1 MKNIR
6 LYLVEILLFIF
17 VIVFNIFYKNIYVL
31 NGLIIAISIFCYIF
45 FGYKKDNSYIRNSVI
60 RIVIACLLSFL
71 VISYSAGLFL
81 GFNKSVATF
90 SANYIT
96 RIVLFNFVVIVSE
109 EIIRYIIIN
118 KSINSKLP
126 MILFTIIMCVLNII
140 TEINGNILSDRELIF
155 VFISVTVLPVISR
168 EILCSYL
175 TYSIGPIPSIV
186 FKSII
191 VLYELVFPIIPSL
204 GNYLYSVFNI
214 FLPYFIY
221 YFSSKTIAYAEKSK
235 KYSRKVSNRV
245 VYIPI
250 LVVLIVIIILVSGV
264 LRYKMI
270 AIGSNSMHPV
280 YDRGDAIIYEKIKNV
295 NNLKIGEVIA
305 FRKGDIVITHRISN
319 ITNRNGVISFKT
331 KGDNNNSEDYFEV
344 PSSDVLGL
352 VEYRIQYIGY
362 PTLWINEYFRGGE
375 IDYEQ

>member
-1 MKNIR
+1 M
-6 LYLVEILLFIF
+6 EILLFIF
-17 VIVFNIFYKNIYVL
+17 VIVFNIFYKNIYIL
-31 NGLIIAISIFCYIF
+31 NSLIIAIAIFCYIF
-45 FGYKKDNSYIRNSVI
+45 FGYRKDNSYIRNSVI
-60 RIVIACLLSFL
+60 RIVIACLLSFF
-71 VISYSAGLFL
+71 VISYLSGFFL

-90 SANYIT
+90 SSNYIT

-140 TEINGNILSDRELIF
+140 TEINGIILSDRELIF

-175 TYSIGPIPSIV
+175 TYNVGSMPSII
-186 FKSII
+186 FKSVI
-191 VLYELVFPIIPSL
+191 VLYEFVFPIIPSL
-204 GNYLYSVFNI
+204 GNYLYSVLNI

-235 KYSRKVSNRV
+235 RYSVRVSNRI

-250 LVVLIVIIILVSGV
+250 LVALIIIIILVSGI
-264 LRYKMI
+264 LKYKMI

-280 YDRGDAIIYEKIKNV
+280 YDRGDAIIYEKIENV
-295 NNLKIGEVIA
+295 NNLKIGEIIV
-305 FRKGDIVITHRISN
+305 FREGDIVITHRISN
-319 ITNRNGVISFKT
+319 IINRNGVINYKT

-344 PSSDVLGL
+344 SPSDVLGV

-362 PTLWINEYFRGGE
+362 PTLWINEYFR
-375 IDYEQ
+375 